1 MSISVQ
7 SKSQIKVK
15 GTKALAARI
24 NSAGRNDFERT
35 DPNSF
40 KLDKDND
47 LSFDPFDQLTNSI
60 VALSVTG
67 QFDFLDPLG
76 SDVHKSP
83 DFMQI
88 FAHQMMV
95 EFGTENGAFL
105 IDRFR
110 RGNVSPRMNKQI
122 EAIREYVA
130 GVYRRQYLNKHREVL
145 DAVSTLY
152 REAYRKGGLSQVDQA
167 IAQVND
173 RLRLAGARFGFGPG
187 TACMEGDNGTTEWI
201 AIIFSE
207 LEREEFIAL
216 EWCHIETQPAL

>member
-7 SKSQIKVK
+7 SQTPMKVK

-24 NSAGRNDFERT
+24 RSAGRNDFERT
-35 DPNSF
+35 EGDA
-40 KLDKDND
+40 DKVDIDND
-47 LSFDPFDQLTNSI
+47 LSFDPFDHLTNS
-60 VALSVTG
+60 VLALSVTG
-67 QFDFLDPLG
+67 QFDFLDPV
-76 SDVHKSP
+76 SSNASTTP

-95 EFGTENGAFL
+95 EFGTDNGAFL
-105 IDRFR
+105 IERFQK
-110 RGNVSPRMNKQI
+110 GNVSPRMNKQI

-145 DAVSTLY
+145 DVVSTLY

-167 IAQVND
+167 IAQVNE

-201 AIIFSE
+201 AIIFSD

-216 EWCHIETQPAL
+216 EWCHIQNQPAL

>member
-1 MSISVQ
+1 M
-7 SKSQIKVK
+7 KVK

-24 NSAGRNDFERT
+24 KSAGRNDFERT
-35 DPNSF
+35 EREAFQRAAEN
-40 KLDKDND
+40 N
-47 LSFDPFDQLTNSI
+47 LSFDPFDQLTNKV

-67 QFDFLDPLG
+67 QFDFLDPL
-76 SDVHKSP
+76 SSSAQSSP

-95 EFGTENGAFL
+95 EFGTDNGAFL
-105 IDRFR
+105 IDRFKK
-110 RGNVSPRMNKQI
+110 GNVSPRMNKQI

-145 DAVSTLY
+145 DVVATLY
-152 REAYRKGGLSQVDQA
+152 REAYTKGGLSQVDQA
-167 IAQVND
+167 ISQVND

-201 AIIFSE
+201 AIIFSD

-216 EWCHIETQPAL
+216 EWCHLQDQPTL